1 MKSRRLLASGLVA
14 CACHLGCSEPQAP
27 IATASAD
34 APPAEPAAAAKGK
47 AKGGRR
53 SRPPKEPLGAPGST
67 KAETKPSTGIRND
80 L

>member
-1 MKSRRLLASGLVA
+1 LKSRRLLAPGLVA

-34 APPAEPAAAAKGK
+34 AKPAAPAAPTK

-53 SRPPKEPLGAPGST
+53 SKAPKPALGAGGST
-67 KAETKPSTGIRND
+67 KAETKPSMGIRND